1 MGKVDPNEAPEG
13 YLAVDDSDG
22 VKGCVPCSF
31 TLYSKACI
39 SFPCSALLRK
49 DGCYVFFVKKHE
61 DGRATASW
69 PYDSEGTPV
78 EVPHA

>member
-1 MGKVDPNEAPEG
+1 MFIHVLFQSVHLLSLFGASSQRW
-13 YLAVDDSDG
+13 L
-22 VKGCVPCSF
+22 
-31 TLYSKACI
+31 LCI
-39 SFPCSALLRK
+39 
-49 DGCYVFFVKKHE
+49 FVKKHE